1 MLKPLLPDETKI
13 NTTSDD
19 IRLRSNFNSNKT
31 IKLTKFR
38 FLQKIR
44 LYSITPRSIERSP
57 AGYFQKIAGTYKS
70 EKTINLNG
78 IVKFLFKWHCISD
91 SIVAGVRKPNLFN
104 FALHKPPGQEVH
116 KERRIPLPQKCK

>member
-57 AGYFQKIAGTYKS
+57 AGYFQNIAGTYKS
-70 EKTINLNG
+70 EKTINING
-78 IVKFLFKWHCISD
+78 FDKCLLKWHCISD
-91 SIVAGVRKPNLFN
+91 SILTGVPKPILFS
-104 FALHKPPGQEVH
+104 FALHKPPGQEVY
-116 KERRIPLPQKCK
+116 KERRIKLPLKCK